1 MGLGQ
6 GGLQVVQK
14 ARIVAG
20 QRARAGN
27 ENIVMARQPIKGKKR
42 LRRSPEPPFG
52 PVALDRAA
60 DLAGG
65 GEADPEIGLA
75 VGAEFEGD
83 GSADLADAFLGA
95 QEIGSFLQPIQ
106 RLMY

>member
-27 ENIVMARQPIKGKKR
+27 ENIVMAREPIKGKKR
-42 LRRSPEPPFG
+42 LRRSPKPPFG

-65 GEADPEIGLA
+65 GETGPPIGLA
-75 VGAEFEGD
+75 VGAKLKGD
-83 GSADLADAFLGA
+83 GAADLANAFLGA

-106 RLMY
+106 RLNG